1 MQVSNAGE
9 GPKGASLMRKLQKL
23 PPVKLHTR
31 YSKDFGDPEAVRSNL
46 ADTRR
51 RAVLGI
57 DLDVGKFPAN
67 TLNSLKP
74 NYNEHQKLPTLF
86 PVDLGS

>member
-9 GPKGASLMRKLQKL
+9 GPTGSSLMRKLQKL

-31 YSKDFGDPEAVRSNL
+31 YSNGPEAVRPNL

-51 RAVLGI
+51 HAVLGI
-57 DLDVGKFPAN
+57 GLDVGKFLAN
-67 TLNSLKP
+67 TLN
-74 NYNEHQKLPTLF
+74 
-86 PVDLGS
+86 